1 MLGAADVDA
10 GGWDPVVHVVP
21 FIAGLLLLLIAAVS
35 ILRTMVIPRTTPSLF
50 YAAILRATDH
60 AFNGAGRLLR
70 GYTARD
76 RLLAWS
82 GPTGIIFALFAW
94 LVLFLFSYALMIYGV
109 SDAVFID
116 ALEAAGSALLTLGIM
131 GTPDGTTTVLDFVA
145 AMTGPAVIALLIGFL
160 PTLYQSYLTRESRV
174 LLSSENS
181 GAPGWGPEVLA
192 RVHLLGAS
200 DNIDTVYGNWIDWC
214 AQTRLSQTL
223 YPSLSRFRSPVA
235 RRNWITSLLAFLDS
249 AAIRTAALIDQP
261 DPKTADLLEQG
272 TQTFLAICAT
282 EVEIDD
288 VIRLRGWDRRFQNM
302 LAVFGMDAKAPT
314 DSATQELRPE
324 TMPRVA
330 AVARAITIDSL
341 QGRLDNPRQLFVNDQ
356 NHGTLITREEFG
368 EALDYLRRAGLTM
381 VRSDDDAYVIFRRIR
396 GRYEKAAYHLA
407 ERFTAPPAP
416 WSGPRRPAVPTIWPA
431 LAVDQIQD
439 GL

>member
-1 MLGAADVDA
+1 MLGSVDVEA
-10 GGWDPVVHVVP
+10 GGWDPIVHFLP
-21 FIAGLLLLLIAAVS
+21 FVAGLVLLLMAAIS
-35 ILRTMVIPRTTPSLF
+35 ILRTMVIPRTTPSF
-50 YAAILRATDH
+50 VYATVLRATDH
-60 AFNGAGRLLR
+60 AFNGGARLLR
-70 GYTARD
+70 GYRARD
-76 RLLAWS
+76 RMLAWS

-94 LVLFLFSYALMIYGV
+94 LALFLLSYALMIYGV
-109 SDAVFID
+109 SDVGFLD
-116 ALEAAGSALLTLGIM
+116 ALVQAGSALLTLGIM
-131 GTPDGTTTVLDFVA
+131 GTPDNTTTVLDFIA

-200 DNIDTVYGNWIDWC
+200 DNIDDVYGSWIDWC

-223 YPSLSRFRSPVA
+223 YPALSRFRSPVG

-249 AAIRTAALIDQP
+249 AAIRTAALVERP
-261 DPKTADLLEQG
+261 DARTANLVEQG

-288 VIRLRGWDRRFQNM
+288 VIRFRGLDRRFQSM
-302 LAVFGMDAKAPT
+302 LRVFGLDTTAP
-314 DSATQELRPE
+314 SNAATEELRPE

-341 QGRLDNPRQLFVNDQ
+341 QGRVNEARRLFVSDQ
-356 NHGTLITREEFG
+356 HHGTTITREEFG
-368 EALDYLRRAGLTM
+368 EALDYLRRAGMTM
-381 VRSDDDAYVIFRRIR
+381 VRSDDDAYAIFRRIR
-396 GRYEKAAYHLA
+396 GRYEKAAYFLA

-416 WSGPRRPAVPTIWPA
+416 WSGPRHPSMPTIWPA
-431 LAVDQIQD
+431 LAVDQLED
-439 GL
+439 GR